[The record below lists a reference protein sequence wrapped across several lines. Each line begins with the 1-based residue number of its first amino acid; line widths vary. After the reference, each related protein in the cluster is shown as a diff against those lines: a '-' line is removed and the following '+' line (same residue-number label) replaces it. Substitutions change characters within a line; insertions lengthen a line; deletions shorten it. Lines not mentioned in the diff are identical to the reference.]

1 MAGAPFPALTRARTL
16 THARSLQIWTHTK
29 KKKVEFTC
37 KCVSSDWRRAGRR
50 GGGAAGRAGCY
61 LAGQRPP
68 PAPPVNRLLTS
79 ACGRGARKQATAIA
93 RAARDKLASSL
104 FPLANAARRGG
115 GRAPGAGSSS
125 AGGVKEAGIA
135 PFCLCGPLCHCCGG
149 IELGAPHLT
158 TAEQ

>member
-16 THARSLQIWTHTK
+16 THARSLQIWTQKKRK
-29 KKKVEFTC
+29 KKWNLLANVYPLTGGEQ
-37 KCVSSDWRRAGRR
+37 AE
-50 GGGAAGRAGCY
+50 GGAAGRAGCY

-68 PAPPVNRLLTS
+68 PAPPVNRLSTS

-93 RAARDKLASSL
+93 RAAREKLALSL

-115 GRAPGAGSSS
+115 GRAQGAGSSS